1 MIHYGTSH
9 EDRRGDPLWEI
20 VFNKNRKLFG
30 KILIVASMKGMLNR
44 NLLMKSE
51 QMETGIFNGFPF
63 SRRKYIL
70 HYNSRVSLS
79 CMIYDVSLV

>member
-1 MIHYGTSH
+1 
-9 EDRRGDPLWEI
+9 
-20 VFNKNRKLFG
+20 
-30 KILIVASMKGMLNR
+30 MKGMLNR

-79 CMIYDVSLV
+79 CMIYYVSLV